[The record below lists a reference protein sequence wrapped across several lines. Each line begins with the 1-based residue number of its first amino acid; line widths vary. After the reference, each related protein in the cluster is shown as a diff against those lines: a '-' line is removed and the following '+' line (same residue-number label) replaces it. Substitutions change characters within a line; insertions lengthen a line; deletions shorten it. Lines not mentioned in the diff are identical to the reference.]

1 MLIWFTAAF
10 ATWSIVAVDPDT
22 QEVGIAGA
30 TCSPMVWFI
39 GGLAPG
45 KGVVAAQYATS
56 LPRKA
61 DVVDALNAGDTPAE
75 ALDPVVAD
83 DDKRAL
89 RQWAVVGFGGPP
101 ATYQGDDVELPA
113 DIVHGDTWS
122 VQGNTL
128 ASDDVV
134 GDAAQAWSDG
144 DGLPLDER
152 LLGALEAGAA
162 AGGDA
167 RCDPSV
173 AAKSAF
179 LYVAGPDDDARDPSV
194 EIRVSGNGAVG
205 ELRPRLEAGTMSC
218 SQSGGA
224 GAAVP
229 ALIGAWLVRRRA
241 TRGHEGVDRSTRV
254 TATL

>member
-61 DVVDALNAGDTPAE
+61 QVVDALHAGDSPAD

-89 RQWAVVGFGGPP
+89 RQWAVVGLGGPP
-101 ATYQGDDVELPA
+101 ATFQGDDVELPA
-113 DIVHGDTWS
+113 DIVSGDTWS

-128 ASDDVV
+128 ASDAVV
-134 GDAAQAWSDG
+134 GDAAQAWTHG
-144 DGLPLDER
+144 DGLPLSER

-179 LYVAGPDDDARDPSV
+179 LSVAAPDADPRAPSV
-194 EIRVSGNGAVG
+194 ELRTSGSGAVG
-205 ELRPRLEAGTMSC
+205 ALRPLLRAGAMSC

-224 GAAVP
+224 GAAMP

-241 TRGHEGVDRSTRV
+241 RQGREAVERA
-254 TATL
+254 TATATA